1 MSDRTS
7 VLTHGK
13 GEDSQEGPTLKEILP
28 LGSETF
34 THSSSDPARGELHVH
49 EFGPSALTS
58 KYEEVLGEK
67 NRK

>member
-1 MSDRTS
+1 MSEGTS
-7 VLTHGK
+7 VMSHGA
-13 GEDSQEGPTLKEILP
+13 GEDKQEGPHLKEILP
-28 LGSETF
+28 LGSETLS
-34 THSSSDPARGELHVH
+34 HSSSDPARGELKVH